1 MAKDPAQ
8 DTAVSRGAGHNGPV
22 RVSAKADYA
31 IRAVVELAS
40 VADDLPA
47 KGEQLAGAQGIPLRF
62 LLNILQD
69 LKRAGIV
76 ESHRGAEGGYR
87 LARPPDTVALADIIR
102 AVEGPLAQVGD
113 ARPEDLHYTGPAEA
127 LSEVWIAV
135 RANLRAVLEVVT
147 VADVTEGSLPKTV
160 RDLVRDPEAWVSH

>member
-1 MAKDPAQ
+1 
-8 DTAVSRGAGHNGPV
+8 V
-22 RVSAKADYA
+22 RISAKADYA
-31 IRAVVELAS
+31 IRAAVELAS
-40 VADDLPA
+40 VADSSPA
-47 KGEQLAGAQGIPLRF
+47 KGEQLAAAQEIPLRF

-76 ESHRGAEGGYR
+76 DSQRGSEGGYR
-87 LARPPDTVALADIIR
+87 LARRPDALPLADIIR

-113 ARPEDLHYTGPAEA
+113 ARPEDLHYAGPAQA

-147 VADVTEGSLPKTV
+147 VADVTEGALPKTV
-160 RDLVRDPEAWVSH
+160 RDLVGDPEAWISH

>member
-1 MAKDPAQ
+1 VAKDPAQ
-8 DTAVSRGAGHNGPV
+8 GTAVSRGAGHNGPV
-22 RVSAKADYA
+22 RVSAKADYG

-87 LARPPDTVALADIIR
+87 LARPPDTVPLADIIR

>member
-1 MAKDPAQ
+1 
-8 DTAVSRGAGHNGPV
+8 V
-22 RVSAKADYA
+22 RISAKADYA
-31 IRAVVELAS
+31 IRAVVELGAH
-40 VADDLPA
+40 ADGSPA
-47 KGEQLAGAQGIPLRF
+47 KGEQLAAAQGIPLRF

-76 ESHRGAEGGYR
+76 DSQRGSEGGYR
-87 LARPPDTVALADIIR
+87 LARPPDALPLADIIR

-113 ARPEDLHYTGPAEA
+113 IRPEDLHYTGPAKA

-147 VADVTEGSLPKTV
+147 VADVTEGALPKTV
-160 RDLVRDPEAWVSH
+160 RDLAGDAEAWISH

>member
-1 MAKDPAQ
+1 MGAASP
-8 DTAVSRGAGHNGPV
+8 GAGHNGPV
-22 RVSAKADYA
+22 RISAKADYA

-40 VADDLPA
+40 LSDSSPA

-76 ESHRGAEGGYR
+76 DSHRGSEGGYR
-87 LARPPDTVALADIIR
+87 LARPPDSLPLADIIR

-113 ARPEDLHYTGPAEA
+113 ARPEDLHYPGPAEP
-127 LSEVWIAV
+127 LGEVWIAV
-135 RANLRAVLEVVT
+135 RANLRAVLELVT
-147 VADVTEGSLPKTV
+147 IADVTGGSLPKTV
-160 RDLVRDPEAWVSH
+160 RDLVRDPEAWISH

>member
-1 MAKDPAQ
+1 VDAAAP
-8 DTAVSRGAGHNGPV
+8 GAGHNGPV
-22 RVSAKADYA
+22 RISAKADYA

-40 VADDLPA
+40 LSDSSPA
-47 KGEQLAGAQGIPLRF
+47 KGEQLAVAQGIPLRF

-76 ESHRGAEGGYR
+76 DSQRGSEGGYR
-87 LARPPDTVALADIIR
+87 LARPPDSLPLADIIR

-113 ARPEDLHYTGPAEA
+113 ARPEDLHYPGPAES
-127 LSEVWIAV
+127 LGEVWIAV
-135 RANLRAVLEVVT
+135 RANLRAVLELVT

-160 RDLVRDPEAWVSH
+160 RDLVRDPEAWISH